1 MNDFVKYTVYFLLGG
16 TIVSVSTYLG
26 SQGKSFLAAFASTFP
41 AITGATFVLIYL
53 NGGNEAIVSYAKNLL
68 WFVPPWIG
76 LRHHHDC
83 WVSHKLRFWPC
94 HDRLTSAVSGLRGAP
109 QIRGSVA
116 GVSQAFKR
124 TPSARYPPGWLAEKH
139 HPPVCSLHT
148 CT

>member
-68 WFVPPWIG
+68 WFVPPWVVYVITMILG
-76 LRHHHDC
+76 
-83 WVSHKLRFWPC
+83 VPQVGFWPAMIGSLVLYLGC
-94 HDRLTSAVSGLRGAP
+94 VGLVKF
-109 QIRGSVA
+109 VA
-116 GVSQAFKR
+116 R
-124 TPSARYPPGWLAEKH
+124 
-139 HPPVCSLHT
+139 
-148 CT
+148 